1 MQLLKITALSIML
14 SGALLH
20 SVQAATDHN
29 SSRSN
34 KTSSVAAPDVTDEM
48 LRKAQQDA
56 SIISKSMLQV
66 DQSDGYQ
73 GDYEITVD
81 VRVSIER
88 SPRPGNGKIIIKD
101 VGKR

>member
-1 MQLLKITALSIML
+1 MQTLKITALSIIL
-14 SGALLH
+14 SGMLFGSA
-20 SVQAATDHN
+20 QAATDHN

-56 SIISKSMLQV
+56 SIVSKSMIAV
-66 DQSDGYQ
+66 DQSDGYS

-81 VRVSIER
+81 VRVTIER
-88 SPRPGNGKIIIKD
+88 SPRPGNGKVIIKN